1 MMIMIEQ
8 DHFGKQHGLQR
19 KLNGEITIQ
28 EGAALG
34 QNSQEG
40 LPEDVTSEWRPEQ
53 ENIQSRKVQKCSAPG
68 EGSCKHEGPQVGAS
82 HENQWAGF
90 MEFIQIS

>member
-19 KLNGEITIQ
+19 KLNGEMTIQ

-34 QNSQEG
+34 
-40 LPEDVTSEWRPEQ
+40 
-53 ENIQSRKVQKCSAPG
+53 
-68 EGSCKHEGPQVGAS
+68 
-82 HENQWAGF
+82 
-90 MEFIQIS
+90 